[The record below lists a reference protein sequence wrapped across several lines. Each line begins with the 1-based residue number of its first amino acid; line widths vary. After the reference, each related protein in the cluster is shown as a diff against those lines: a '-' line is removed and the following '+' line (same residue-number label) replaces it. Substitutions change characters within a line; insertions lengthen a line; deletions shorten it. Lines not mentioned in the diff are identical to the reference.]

1 MSGVQEQDSP
11 SIWRRLTSGEHG
23 NSGLPPILWFV
34 YLGFLFIPFTWHEPG
49 QRWVWATLASLPVF
63 LVLYLLFVIKC
74 RSAGGGAGV
83 AVVLALGLLAFALEP
98 WNAFAN
104 TYLVYAAALA
114 PLVLPGF
121 VRPLLLI
128 AALLVVHAAEVILL
142 HQSPEQLIPI
152 TVLLCC
158 AVCLGNAFSRDRR
171 SKDRAL
177 KLSQDEVH
185 HLATIAER
193 ERIGRD
199 LHDLL
204 GHTLSLIAIK
214 GELAGRL
221 LERDAAAAAREI
233 TEVTQIARDALSQVR
248 TAVTGMRAA
257 ALAGELASARALLES
272 SGVEL
277 TCRQEAADL
286 PPPIETALAMIVREA
301 ATNIQR
307 HARATRA
314 SVEILRDEATGHA
327 VALAVRDNGRGGVSA
342 RGNGL
347 AGIGERVRSLGGT
360 LEIVSPP
367 GAGTLLRA
375 RLPVPS

>member
-1 MSGVQEQDSP
+1 MSAQDQGSAT
-11 SIWRRLTSGEHG
+11 IWRRLTSGEHG
-23 NSGLPPILWFV
+23 NNGLPPALWFV
-34 YLGFLFIPFTWHEPG
+34 YLGFLFIPLTWHEPG
-49 QRWVWATLASLPVF
+49 WKWIGATLVSLPVF
-63 LVLYLLFVIKC
+63 FAIYVRFVAY
-74 RSAGGGAGV
+74 RRTGGP
-83 AVVLALGLLAFALEP
+83 AVVLALGLLTFALQP
-98 WNAFAN
+98 FNAFAN

-121 VRPLLLI
+121 LRPLLMV
-128 AALLVVHAAEVILL
+128 AALLGVYALEVVLL
-142 HQSPEQLIPI
+142 SQSPEIIISI
-152 TVLLCC
+152 TALLTF
-158 AVCLGNAFSRDRR
+158 AICLGNTFTRDRR
-171 SKDRAL
+171 AKDQAL
-177 KLSQDEVH
+177 KLSQEEVR

-221 LERDAAAAAREI
+221 IERDPDGAAREI
-233 TEVTQIARDALSQVR
+233 AEVTQVARDALSQVR

-257 ALAGELASARALLES
+257 ALAGELASARVLLES

-277 TCRQEAADL
+277 TCRQEAAEL
-286 PPPIETALAMIVREA
+286 PAPIETALAMIVREA

-307 HARATRA
+307 HARASRA
-314 SVEILRDEATGHA
+314 SVEITRDTGGRERA
-327 VALAVRDNGRGGVSA
+327 VALAVSDNGKGGVSA

-347 AGIGERVRSLGGT
+347 SGIGERVRALGGT
-360 LEIVSPP
+360 LEIDSPP
-367 GAGTLLRA
+367 GAGTVLRA